1 MLASAPC
8 KEALTDGFHLP
19 SKGASNWSD
28 TARFSS
34 WCLASR
40 VHVVRGGPPTL
51 LQSSSSAWNHAWQ
64 CPVFDSTTSLPVVT
78 PIISECSSA
87 SSSPSHKFISSRH
100 PPRDFSG
107 HGRAAAMQSTKNP
120 FFLLLQ
126 LLTMLASAPCKEAL
140 TDGFHL
146 PSKGASN
153 WSDTARFSSWCL
165 ASRVH
170 VVRGGPPTLLQ
181 SSSSAWNH
189 AWQCPVFDSTT
200 SLPVVT
206 PIISECSSASSSPS
220 HKFISS
226 RHPPRDFIAD
236 DAGFRPLQRSS
247 NGRLSPTFEGRFQLE
262 RHGEVLFVVPCVT
275 GACCSGRTANAS
287 AVFFFGLESCLAVP
301 RV

>member
-40 VHVVRGGPPTL
+40 VHVVQGGPPTL

-153 WSDTARFSSWCL
+153 WSDTARFSSCD
-165 ASRVH
+165 SEVG
-170 VVRGGPPTLLQ
+170 RGLVNDQVPKIRPR
-181 SSSSAWNH
+181 A
-189 AWQCPVFDSTT
+189 A
-200 SLPVVT
+200 
-206 PIISECSSASSSPS
+206 SSPS
-220 HKFISS
+220 SVSKAAAAFCSIAVLKRLLVFRLTSEATTAAVRS
-226 RHPPRDFIAD
+226 KDFASVSNVSH
-236 DAGFRPLQRSS
+236 RSS
-247 NGRLSPTFEGRFQLE
+247 DPAAADVDSIPLALCARDRVAVARSVGEGSVSDHLTIKPSKPQCIFEW
-262 RHGEVLFVVPCVT
+262 HAVCV
-275 GACCSGRTANAS
+275 A
-287 AVFFFGLESCLAVP
+287 
-301 RV
+301 

>member
-1 MLASAPC
+1 MQSTKNPFFLLLQLLTMLASAPC

-19 SKGASNWSD
+19 SKGASNWND

-40 VHVVRGGPPTL
+40 VHVVQGGPPTL

-120 FFLLLQ
+120 FFLLLL

-153 WSDTARFSSWCL
+153 WNDTARFSSWCL
-165 ASRVH
+165 ASRLPCGSLRHVKDCVH
-170 VVRGGPPTLLQ
+170 QAKRPQHIMAVSPSCVSDLRRCGNRPLASGFCLRTRTSSLSATVDGRIQDHTSAIRCCLCRPFEVALQ
-181 SSSSAWNH
+181 SS
-189 AWQCPVFDSTT
+189 
-200 SLPVVT
+200 
-206 PIISECSSASSSPS
+206 PS
-220 HKFISS
+220 RCLLKHSFNC
-226 RHPPRDFIAD
+226 
-236 DAGFRPLQRSS
+236 LQPRSS
-247 NGRLSPTFEGRFQLE
+247 MGTSGGMSR
-262 RHGEVLFVVPCVT
+262 EVF
-275 GACCSGRTANAS
+275 
-287 AVFFFGLESCLAVP
+287 
-301 RV
+301 RVE